1 MAHASAITGASTSV
15 ASAALSLSHTRL
27 RTPGI
32 LRWPRSAAR
41 MDLPIANGT
50 PETPYMS
57 LISLLVLAGIF
68 TLILGLL
75 HFFFPLML
83 DFRSV
88 VLDRPPDWKPA
99 RALRLWPSRYIVTLS
114 DRLGVI
120 WVMNNAASYTLVA
133 IGLVDLLA
141 GRWLT
146 TDPGA
151 GRILALWIGG
161 LWLVR
166 AVTQLTF
173 GRRLGDWI
181 LLVYF
186 CLLAALHLVAAV
198 R

>member
-1 MAHASAITGASTSV
+1 MLLV
-15 ASAALSLSHTRL
+15 
-27 RTPGI
+27 
-32 LRWPRSAAR
+32 
-41 MDLPIANGT
+41 
-50 PETPYMS
+50 
-57 LISLLVLAGIF
+57 SLLFLAGIF
-68 TLILGLL
+68 TLVLGLL

-88 VLDRPPDWKPA
+88 VLDRPPDWKPT

-114 DRLGVI
+114 DRLGII

-141 GRWLT
+141 GHWLT

-161 LWLVR
+161 FWLVR

-181 LLVYF
+181 LLAYF
-186 CLLAALHLVAAV
+186 CLLAALHLVAAAV

>member
-1 MAHASAITGASTSV
+1 
-15 ASAALSLSHTRL
+15 
-27 RTPGI
+27 
-32 LRWPRSAAR
+32 
-41 MDLPIANGT
+41 
-50 PETPYMS
+50 MS

-99 RALRLWPSRYIVTLS
+99 RVLRLWPSRYVVTLS

-120 WVMNNAASYTLVA
+120 WVMNNAASYRLVA

-166 AVTQLTF
+166 AATQLTF
-173 GRRLGDWI
+173 GRRLGDWM
-181 LLVYF
+181 LLAYF
-186 CLLAALHLVAAV
+186 CLLAAVHLVAAV

>member
-1 MAHASAITGASTSV
+1 
-15 ASAALSLSHTRL
+15 
-27 RTPGI
+27 
-32 LRWPRSAAR
+32 
-41 MDLPIANGT
+41 
-50 PETPYMS
+50 MS
-57 LISLLVLAGIF
+57 LVFLLFLAGIF
-68 TLILGLL
+68 TLVLGLL
-75 HFFFPLML
+75 HFFFPLLL

-88 VLDRPPDWKPA
+88 VLDRPSGWKPA
-99 RALRLWPSRYIVTLS
+99 RTLRLWPTRYIVTLS

-166 AVTQLTF
+166 AATQLTF
-173 GRRLGDWI
+173 GRRKGDWM
-181 LLVYF
+181 LLAYF
-186 CLLAALHLVAAV
+186 CVLAALHLVAAA